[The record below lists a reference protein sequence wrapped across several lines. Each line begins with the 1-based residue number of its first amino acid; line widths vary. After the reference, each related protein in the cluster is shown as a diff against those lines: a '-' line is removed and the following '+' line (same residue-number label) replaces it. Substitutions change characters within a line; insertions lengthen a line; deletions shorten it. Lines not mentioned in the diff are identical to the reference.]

1 MESFGNNSALDVI
14 TNRKMKILPKI
25 SFIIFTFSLL
35 ALQNIWANLYPWTDS
50 SGRTLQAKFLQAD
63 QDTLTIEVNGQPFEI
78 PVNTLSPESKA
89 LAVMLQAQQAKP
101 SVKLYDWTD
110 TSGRTIKAAFIKSTQ
125 KSITLEVSGRQ
136 TTLPLSMFNDAS
148 QALAEKLGGQK
159 IASER
164 REEQASNPNVNVPKV
179 DLNTELNLS
188 SVYPWTNQ
196 AGQTLMGKYLESD
209 KENMIISMNDGRR
222 EVTIALET
230 LSKDSLALAK
240 KLAAL
245 KNLEAKEIIALAKKR
260 KGLKVPD
267 MEEGDLIMEHSLTNS
282 KGQSIKAKFISSSE
296 SEVTLLISGKS
307 SPMNLS
313 WSSFSDESITLLES
327 LRRLQAKLESQKPK
341 VVPARKNRLSYFAS
355 GKYKGYNSIID
366 RETHMVGV
374 QSSGR
379 SLDIFVKQGKDTSS
393 SNSPG
398 VKRVGVNFATY
409 YTDKSNSDPRKHRR
423 RSRVI
428 QSFDEFPDASTDREL
443 LTLKGKYTNG
453 GTFEY
458 NIDLKER
465 ELKLWSKIKDPSGEK
480 WPSRHQI
487 SIGVPGVV
495 ANAINLSM
503 GQINSAV
510 GNGVFDFRPVS
521 GKAAKVPMNMKWT
534 DVRKK
539 MKVNT
544 NNLNS
549 MDLYGK
555 PYDPLKISITSV
567 SHRDMRL
574 DMDKAYAKTFP
585 LQGISLDYF
594 TLEER
599 KRKEIP
605 RSNALKIVLSPR

>member
-1 MESFGNNSALDVI
+1 
-14 TNRKMKILPKI
+14 
-25 SFIIFTFSLL
+25 
-35 ALQNIWANLYPWTDS
+35 
-50 SGRTLQAKFLQAD
+50 
-63 QDTLTIEVNGQPFEI
+63 
-78 PVNTLSPESKA
+78 
-89 LAVMLQAQQAKP
+89 
-101 SVKLYDWTD
+101 
-110 TSGRTIKAAFIKSTQ
+110 
-125 KSITLEVSGRQ
+125 
-136 TTLPLSMFNDAS
+136 MFNDAS

-164 REEQASNPNVNVPKV
+164 MEEQASNPNVNIPKV

-230 LSKDSLALAK
+230 LSKDSLVKEEAF
-240 KLAAL
+240 AAL

-313 WSSFSDESITLLES
+313 WGSFSDESITLLES

-366 RETHMVGV
+366 RETYMVGV

-409 YTDKSNSDPRKHRR
+409 YTDKLTSGPQESIEEGPESFNL
-423 RSRVI
+423 
-428 QSFDEFPDASTDREL
+428 FDEFPDASTDREL
-443 LTLKGKYTNG
+443 LTLKGTYTNG
-453 GTFEY
+453 GTLEY

-465 ELKLWSKIKDPSGEK
+465 ELKLWSKVKDPSGEK

-487 SIGVPGVV
+487 HWGPWELLRMQLI
-495 ANAINLSM
+495 
-503 GQINSAV
+503 
-510 GNGVFDFRPVS
+510 
-521 GKAAKVPMNMKWT
+521 
-534 DVRKK
+534 
-539 MKVNT
+539 
-544 NNLNS
+544 
-549 MDLYGK
+549 
-555 PYDPLKISITSV
+555 
-567 SHRDMRL
+567 
-574 DMDKAYAKTFP
+574 
-585 LQGISLDYF
+585 
-594 TLEER
+594 
-599 KRKEIP
+599 
-605 RSNALKIVLSPR
+605 